1 MEATSSAVEKLE
13 NDDYAGQIRSLRLLL
28 GRNFKPISTEALAAL
43 VRIKVAS
50 VRGIEAGRRELNDDD
65 RTKIA
70 IYAGA
75 KWDKETRQWVCV
87 DSERKIP
94 FNRLAHLS
102 YIAKIDSGRS
112 IVPGNQSCFED
123 CLKFLLN
130 RLSAKEANLAL
141 LRLRDLVL
149 QIAKE
154 NRFDT
159 DAIQYIESTAIVR
172 GVPGETF
179 PVLIE
184 ESGEIIQCP
193 VGETVPVPIESVKK
207 TSKKK
212 RLSGR

>member
-1 MEATSSAVEKLE
+1 VERLE
-13 NDDYAGQIRSLRLLL
+13 NNDYAGQIRSLRLHL

-43 VRIKVAS
+43 VRIKVVS

-65 RTKIA
+65 RVKIA

-75 KWDKETRQWVCV
+75 KWDKETRQWICA

-94 FNRLAHLS
+94 FDRLTHEC
-102 YIAKIDSGRS
+102 YIAKLDSGRS
-112 IVPGNQSCFED
+112 MVPGNQASFQAALE
-123 CLKFLLN
+123 FLLN

-154 NRFDT
+154 NQDRFDT
-159 DAIQYIESTAIVR
+159 DAIEYLESTAIVR

-179 PVLIE
+179 PVRIE
-184 ESGEIIQCP
+184 ETGEIIQSP
-193 VGETVPVPIESVKK
+193 IGESAPAPIESVKK
-207 TSKKK
+207 TSKKQ
-212 RLSGR
+212 RPSRQ